1 MELSQTTATEIN
13 NNFENITANINSKI
27 KSCFIQEHSSQQISL
42 FLPELSFFDL
52 DKEFDSRKAKFIYK
66 LHYWIKKCGKIV
78 IGSKGLWIYNNSQ
91 EWANQLN
98 CSLSTIKRIIYY
110 LEEQQIILSKKVKA
124 KIGNHTKWYSI
135 NYEKLSSVLSRNQ
148 FEYNSGHDL
157 HSNFTTKDTPQ
168 SHKNKWNIRSFHFEP
183 IYISNNNNN
192 YTNNSSN
199 KKNIFK
205 TIKDNIDIRFNKL
218 NKSIEEK
225 LNNKI
230 NKKLDFERDIEN
242 SKSQKLQDLKSDA
255 TTALV
260 IKEKLNEAT
269 KMKTIWNKIFE
280 TSLRPI
286 KAYTNQKNIIL
297 LSDILQKYFDN
308 DLDKWREYALKVNS
322 SKFLMGE
329 KETQKNFK
337 ATFSWLIKPDTIEK
351 IMNNEYGVGD
361 RELDMNNLDKNI
373 KTQEY
378 EIKEKATKKIFTIL
392 ESKID
397 IEKEKEEFKEYLL
410 NERYEEDKDK
420 YKVKN
425 YIEKVSKYSF
435 YGFYVTPAHFYYPE
449 NAKQRE
455 KLFNAYMMNKYLGAD
470 ELTIQDRLKE
480 ISKAKERKNIIFAK
494 MKKLGD
500 NLRNFSL
507 TNNNILEIT

>member
-13 NNFENITANINSKI
+13 NNFENITANINNKI
-27 KSCFIQEHSSQQISL
+27 KSCFSQENSSQQVSV

-78 IGSKGLWIYNNSQ
+78 IGSKGLWIYNSSQ

-135 NYEKLSSVLSRNQ
+135 NYKKLSSLLSRNQ
-148 FEYNSGHDL
+148 SECNSVDDSS
-157 HSNFTTKDTPQ
+157 SNSTTKDDSQ

-183 IYISNNNNN
+183 IYISNNSNN

-205 TIKDNIDIRFNKL
+205 TIKENIDIRFNKL
-218 NKSIEEK
+218 NKLIEEK
-225 LNNKI
+225 LNN
-230 NKKLDFERDIEN
+230 KLDFERDIEN
-242 SKSQKLQDLKSDA
+242 SKSQKLQDSNNNP
-255 TTALV
+255 TTTVLV
-260 IKEKLNEAT
+260 SKEKLDQAIQ
-269 KMKTIWNKIFE
+269 MKTVWNEIFE
-280 TSLRPI
+280 TSLSPI
-286 KAYTNQKNIIL
+286 KAYTNQRNINL
-297 LSDILQKYFDN
+297 LSNILQKYFDN
-308 DLDKWREYALKVNS
+308 NLDKWREYALKVNS

-378 EIKEKATKKIFTIL
+378 EIKEKATKKISTIL
-392 ESKID
+392 ENKID
-397 IEKEKEEFKEYLL
+397 IEKEKEEFKKYLL
-410 NERYEEDKDK
+410 NGRYEEDEDK

-480 ISKAKERKNIIFAK
+480 ISNAKERKNIIFTK

-507 TNNNILEIT
+507 SNTNILEIT